1 MLEKRD
7 SYFLLREDI
16 KLKRLFLILFG
27 LVLLGLGFIYR
38 YYLWPFLFAV
48 IFYLA
53 LRPFYEKL
61 VALVKSRMIGSL
73 IMVLLVVLL
82 ILIPLFLLLLSLAN
96 QTYELYLYAQ
106 LHFDPNA
113 FNEWISRSAV
123 VTFVD
128 TKLHISRG
136 EIIAKIMNVVQQTS
150 LAVFSNLTGVL
161 TFSVQLAVNFFF
173 MLLILFFIFKDARRF
188 EKSFYRVLPFPDDIE
203 KDVVD
208 RLKDVVKI
216 LIAGN
221 LVIMMLQ
228 GFMVGIAYFMVG
240 LRAPLLWGSIAA
252 VLSLIPVIGTT
263 LVWLPAVLFLAATG
277 HYAGAVFLGAWCLS
291 WYLLLE
297 NLVKPNIFG
306 KKLNFHPLVFFFLLL
321 GSIQSFGLSG
331 VIVGPVLLTL
341 FYSLWEIYKLL
352 IDYNSTDGGPTV
364 L

>member
-7 SYFLLREDI
+7 SYFLLKEDI

-27 LVLLGLGFIYR
+27 LVLFGLGFIYR
-38 YYLWPFLFAV
+38 YYLWPLLFAL

-53 LRPFYEKL
+53 LRAFYERL
-61 VALVKSRMIGSL
+61 VAIVRSRTIGSAVMILL
-73 IMVLLVVLL
+73 IVLL
-82 ILIPLFLLLLSLAN
+82 ILIPLFFLLLSLTN

-106 LHFDPNA
+106 QHFDPGRVND
-113 FNEWISRSAV
+113 WISRSAV
-123 VTFVD
+123 VTFID

-136 EIIAKIMNVVQQTS
+136 EIIAKIMNVIQQTS

-161 TFSVQLAVNFFF
+161 TFSVHLAVDFFF
-173 MLLILFFIFKDARRF
+173 MLLILFFLFKDAYRF

-208 RLKDVVKI
+208 RLKEVIRI
-216 LIAGN
+216 LIMGN
-221 LVIMMLQ
+221 VVIMILQ
-228 GFMVGIAYFMVG
+228 GFMVGVAYFAVG

-252 VLSLIPVIGTT
+252 VLSLIPIIGTT
-263 LVWLPAVLFLAATG
+263 LVWLPAVLFLFATG
-277 HYAGAVFLGAWCLS
+277 HYAGAVFLGTWCMI

-297 NLVKPNIFG
+297 NLVKPNMFG

-331 VIVGPVLLTL
+331 VIIGPVLLTL

-352 IDYNSTDGGPTV
+352 IDYNNTGGGPTV